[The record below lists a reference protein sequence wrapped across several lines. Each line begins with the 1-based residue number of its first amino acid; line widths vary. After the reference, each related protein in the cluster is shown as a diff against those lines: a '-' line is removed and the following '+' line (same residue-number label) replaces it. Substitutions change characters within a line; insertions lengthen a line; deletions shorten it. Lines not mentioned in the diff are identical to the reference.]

1 MATFSEFVDNLE
13 QNAEDYVEHE
23 MMHGTRPLSLRSY
36 GRSLEEDHSRVN
48 SQAAIDEEVQGYGN
62 QEVRI
67 SMVAVRVCLCDRR
80 GGGPSSV
87 TPVAIEILGFTW

>member
-13 QNAEDYVEHE
+13 QNAEDYVQHE
-23 MMHGTRPLSLRSY
+23 MMHCTPLSLRSL

-67 SMVAVRVCLCDRR
+67 SMVAARVCLCDVAAVR
-80 GGGPSSV
+80 
-87 TPVAIEILGFTW
+87 PV